1 MKICVLDI
9 NIALIWS
16 CVIMTISRWE
26 GSCTAFPI
34 VECEDMRMKRK
45 TVKKRIF
52 ISNAL
57 MIFVTL
63 VLVFIINIGVA
74 KLYWES
80 IEQDWQTSMETMAD
94 TANMEDM
101 LEDWTLHQQ
110 SFYVL
115 FLVDM
120 LVCAAIWI
128 LVSLFFTRGLVR
140 QIMKPL
146 DALGQGAKRIRE
158 NELTE
163 AIYYQGD
170 EEFEEICRTFN
181 DMQTHILLEQ
191 EKNRKYEKARTEMIA
206 GISHDLR
213 TPLTAV
219 RGTIKGILDGV
230 VKEEKQQKKFLQTAY
245 RRTGDMDV
253 LLNQLFYVSK
263 LETGNMPMHLQRT
276 NLFSWISKYLEGKR
290 EILAGEE
297 VEFEERLEK
306 VSDTVLIDQEQFQ
319 RIFDNLLENSRK
331 YGGIKP
337 IRIAITLEEVEKGF
351 LICFSDNGQGVPEEK
366 LEFIFDEFYRADE
379 SRNKKEGN
387 GLGLYIVKN
396 LMKSMGGQAWA
407 ENRHGLSIYM
417 KLPKGE

>member
-1 MKICVLDI
+1 MK
-9 NIALIWS
+9 
-16 CVIMTISRWE
+16 
-26 GSCTAFPI
+26 
-34 VECEDMRMKRK
+34 KK

-52 ISNAL
+52 ISSAF
-57 MIFVTL
+57 MILLSF
-63 VLVFIINIGVA
+63 VLVFLINIGVV

-80 IEQDWQTSMETMAD
+80 IEKNWETSMETMVDSASV
-94 TANMEDM
+94 EEM

-115 FLVDM
+115 LLVDM
-120 LVCAAIWI
+120 LVCGTVWI
-128 LVSLFFTRGLVR
+128 LVSLFFTGRLVH

-158 NELTE
+158 NKLTE

-170 EEFEEICRTFN
+170 AEFEEICHTFN
-181 DMQTHILLEQ
+181 DMQIHLLEEQ

-213 TPLTAV
+213 TPLTAI
-219 RGTIKGILDGV
+219 RGSIKGIIDGV
-230 VKEEKQQKKFLQTAY
+230 VKEENQKEKFLQTAY

-263 LETGNMPMHLQRT
+263 LETGNMPLHLQQT
-276 NLFSWISKYLEGKR
+276 NLSVWISKYLEGKQK
-290 EILAGEE
+290 ILSEE
-297 VEFEERLEK
+297 EAIVTKELAE
-306 VSDTVLIDQEQFQ
+306 VSRTALIDAEQLQ

-331 YGGIKP
+331 YGGVKP
-337 IRIAITLEEVEKGF
+337 VRINIALQELEKEF
-351 LICFSDNGQGVPEEK
+351 LIRFSDNGQGVPEEK
-366 LEFIFDEFYRADE
+366 LNNIFDEFYRIDE

-387 GLGLYIVKN
+387 GLGLYIVKS
-396 LMKSMGGQAWA
+396 LIEAMGGQVWA
-407 ENRHGLSIYM
+407 ENSPGLTVCM